1 MALLE
6 NINRGYSNGG
16 VIYRQNGGPVGQVAG
31 SQSMDGL
38 AATLNNFVQQMKEV
52 LPSSVGVEG
61 KHDVNVIIN
70 GAAIL
75 QNVLAG
81 PLGELVKKSIEES
94 FMRKNRQNEGS

>member
-1 MALLE
+1 
-6 NINRGYSNGG
+6 
-16 VIYRQNGGPVGQVAG
+16 
-31 SQSMDGL
+31 
-38 AATLNNFVQQMKEV
+38 MKEV
-52 LPSSVGVEG
+52 LPSNVGVEG

-75 QNVLAG
+75 QNVLSG